1 MGYFN
6 HQHIPWKYLES
17 TGSVD
22 QQFLFFLFRIASFTQ
37 RVLEPT
43 RGDNVLCIVSA
54 GMKGSE
60 QCGIEGSKVNKII
73 MLIRRSI
80 TYKDKK
86 LIIQLYKAIVR
97 PHLEYCVQA

>member
-1 MGYFN
+1 M
-6 HQHIPWKYLES
+6 
-17 TGSVD
+17 
-22 QQFLFFLFRIASFTQ
+22 
-37 RVLEPT
+37 LEPS
-43 RGDNVLCIVSA
+43 RGDNVLYIVSA

-60 QCGIEGSKVNKII
+60 QCGIEATKVNQII